1 MRLKSYF
8 DDQTISV
15 HLRENSFVTCKKGVP
30 GKWNLVA
37 LNQKLNREEIKE
49 IAQDIM
55 DQTEHLDKSFLEIER
70 ECSSIV
76 QLGEFRIVISRPPFS
91 DGWEVTAVKPVAKLG
106 LNDYQLTP
114 ELKERLTERVEG
126 ILIAGAPG
134 EGKTTLARALAEHYN
149 AAEKIVK
156 TIESPRDLLL
166 SDEITQYSLT
176 YGGRDEIHDVLLLS
190 RPDHTIFDEIR
201 STKDFKLFSD
211 LRLAGIGMVGVLH
224 ATKPIDTIQRF
235 LGRVELGILPQIV
248 DTVVFVKGGKIH
260 KVLGLQIK
268 VKVPSGMVE
277 ADLAR
282 PVVEVR
288 DFFDNKL
295 EYEIYSYGDQTAV
308 IPVEKEIKV
317 DKNLIRQRVIDRLK
331 KYTSSLE
338 IEVVSGKKVI
348 AYVPGAVMSKI
359 IGKQGKEIER
369 IEKELLLNI
378 DLRELKEQRGGQRI
392 EFSVEVR
399 NNIIFSLAENYAD
412 KKIDIYSGE
421 EYLVTTRSSKKGVVK
436 INPESEV
443 GQKVCLAVKK
453 GLVGL
458 LVR

>member
-1 MRLKSYF
+1 
-8 DDQTISV
+8 
-15 HLRENSFVTCKKGVP
+15 
-30 GKWNLVA
+30 
-37 LNQKLNREEIKE
+37 
-49 IAQDIM
+49 
-55 DQTEHLDKSFLEIER
+55 
-70 ECSSIV
+70 
-76 QLGEFRIVISRPPFS
+76 
-91 DGWEVTAVKPVAKLG
+91 
-106 LNDYQLTP
+106 
-114 ELKERLTERVEG
+114 
-126 ILIAGAPG
+126 
-134 EGKTTLARALAEHYN
+134 
-149 AAEKIVK
+149 
-156 TIESPRDLLL
+156 
-166 SDEITQYSLT
+166 
-176 YGGRDEIHDVLLLS
+176 
-190 RPDHTIFDEIR
+190 
-201 STKDFKLFSD
+201 
-211 LRLAGIGMVGVLH
+211 MVGVLH